1 MLLQLLFESPITA
14 IIIFGAIVISIS
26 IHEAAHAFSA
36 IWLGD
41 NTPKLQK
48 RNTINPLKHLDPWGT
63 LLIVLVGIG
72 WGRPVEFNPYNLK
85 KPRKDTM
92 LIAFAGPLSNIL
104 LALSVA
110 FVIGMLTRFGIDL
123 ISNPVVSI
131 ALSYIVYI
139 NIVLAVFNMFPIE
152 PLDGFKVVNGL
163 LPKNLVPQ
171 WQETRKYGFIVLI
184 VFLITGAF
192 GRILTPVVDFIMSFI
207 ERLF

>member
-139 NIVLAVFNMFPIE
+139 NIVLAIFNMFPIE

>member
-104 LALSVA
+104 LALIVA
-110 FVIGMLTRFGIDL
+110 FLIGMLTRFGIDL
-123 ISNPVVSI
+123 ISNPIVSI
-131 ALSYIVYI
+131 ALSYIVYV

-184 VFLITGAF
+184 VFLVTGAF
-192 GRILTPVVDFIMSFI
+192 GRILTPVVNVIMNFI